1 MSDSGSQS
9 AADTPK
15 FLHGSLMRHVSVM
28 SFTAGIGLLAIFAV
42 DLVDM
47 VFIAMLGNDALAAAV
62 GYAGSILFFTSSISI
77 GLSIAAGALTAR
89 ALGAGEPVKASEM
102 ATSVLLF
109 GVLLAAITVGLIW
122 FTMPTLLSALG
133 AAGETH
139 ALAMQ
144 YLRIIVPSMPLL
156 MAAMVASAVLRA
168 HGDARRAMWATLI
181 GGIVNAVL
189 DPILIF
195 AMGWDLQGAAAA
207 SVVARFAILIA
218 AILPAIK
225 HYRGFSRWRP
235 NLLRRDFIAVASI
248 AGPAILTNVATPFGA
263 AFVTRQI
270 AQFGTDAVAGMAI
283 IGRLTPVAFAALFAL
298 SGAIGPIIG
307 QNFGAQNHDRV
318 RSAFR
323 AGLLF
328 ALIYVLIVS
337 VALYLLRSPIASLFN
352 AQGETLALVFLFCGP
367 LALAYF
373 FNGAIFVGNA
383 AFNNLGRPV
392 TSTWINWGRHTL
404 GTIPF
409 AMLGATMGGAA
420 GVLIGQ
426 ALGGVLFAIVSIWLA
441 SRIMTSVARPED
453 STHHPFGEHLQRHFW
468 ESRKH

>member
-1 MSDSGSQS
+1 LSEGKGQGREPE
-9 AADTPK
+9 TPK
-15 FLHGSLMRHVSVM
+15 FLQGNLMRHVSVM

-42 DLVDM
+42 DLIDM

-89 ALGAGEPVKASEM
+89 ALGAGEPDKASEM
-102 ATSVLLF
+102 ATSVLIV
-109 GVLLAAITVGLIW
+109 GVLLAAITVGVIW
-122 FTMPTLLSALG
+122 FSMPSLLTALG
-133 AAGETH
+133 ATGETH

-156 MAAMVASAVLRA
+156 MAAMVGSAVLRA

-195 AMGWDLQGAAAA
+195 GLDWGLEGAAAA
-207 SVVARFAILIA
+207 SVVARFSIFLA
-218 AILPAIK
+218 AIIPAVK
-225 HYRGFSRWRP
+225 HYRGFSGWR
-235 NLLRRDFIAVASI
+235 NRLLRRDFPAVAQI
-248 AGPAILTNVATPFGA
+248 AGPAILTNIATPFGA
-263 AFVTRQI
+263 AFVTRQV

-307 QNFGAQNHDRV
+307 QNFGAQNHARV
-318 RSAFR
+318 RTAFR

-328 ALIYVLIVS
+328 ALIYVLVVS
-337 VALYLLRSPIASLFN
+337 LILYGLRLPIAQLFN
-352 AQGETLALVFLFCGP
+352 AQGETLALVMLFCGP

-383 AFNNLGRPV
+383 AFNNLGQPI
-392 TSTWINWGRHTL
+392 TSTWINWGRHTV

-409 AMLGATMGGAA
+409 ALVGASLGGAA

-426 ALGGVLFAIVSIWLA
+426 ALGGVLFAVVSIWLA
-441 SRIMTSVARPED
+441 SRVM
-453 STHHPFGEHLQRHFW
+453 STKDPKDRSHHPFREHLQSHFW